1 MKLALSPI
9 QYKDSKLLSISF
21 DNSLQAETATSKPS
35 SDTSTSNK
43 RFFSLSIDRNL
54 DYIDEGSGNLAC
66 KASLRFTWDIKT
78 SDEEDASPIATVAGA
93 MGALASCPIDLGD
106 VETVKR
112 TLAANTLSYIWS
124 KLRTVVEQL
133 SSQSPVGT
141 LSLPAIDPLSLLE
154 DQT

>member
-54 DYIDEGSGNLAC
+54 DYIDEGNGNLAC
-66 KASLRFTWDIKT
+66 KASLRFT
-78 SDEEDASPIATVAGA
+78 
-93 MGALASCPIDLGD
+93 
-106 VETVKR
+106 
-112 TLAANTLSYIWS
+112 
-124 KLRTVVEQL
+124 
-133 SSQSPVGT
+133 
-141 LSLPAIDPLSLLE
+141 
-154 DQT
+154 